1 MVDHHQPLYWGHMQ
15 NWILTKVKKN
25 SLRKKNWK
33 RPDIPT
39 TKWIIRILIYIY
51 S

>member
-25 SLRKKNWK
+25 SLRKKIEKGPISSQLNE
-33 RPDIPT
+33 
-39 TKWIIRILIYIY
+39 L
-51 S
+51 SVF